1 MLTEHRQFDDESDYS
16 ALGEKYGLTILKGAE
31 VETEYGHVLVF
42 GVSPE
47 LQQAFDFS
55 NIHLALADVIAAC
68 EAHGAVAVPCH
79 PGRKRVG
86 MAAHLEEFGVPDGV
100 RIVEVIN
107 GGSRDD
113 EDAVSQRMADKLGYN
128 GTGGSDAHIVSHIG
142 RCATEFEQP
151 IHNEQELVAALKN
164 GAFKAI
170 KLPVQ

>member
-1 MLTEHRQFDDESDYS
+1 M
-16 ALGEKYGLTILKGAE
+16 
-31 VETEYGHVLVF
+31 LVF
-42 GVSPE
+42 GVTPE

-86 MAAHLEEFGVPDGV
+86 MAAHLEEFGVPAGV

-113 EDAVSQRMADKLGYN
+113 EDAVSQRMADELGYN

-151 IHNEQELVAALKN
+151 IHNEQDLVAALKN